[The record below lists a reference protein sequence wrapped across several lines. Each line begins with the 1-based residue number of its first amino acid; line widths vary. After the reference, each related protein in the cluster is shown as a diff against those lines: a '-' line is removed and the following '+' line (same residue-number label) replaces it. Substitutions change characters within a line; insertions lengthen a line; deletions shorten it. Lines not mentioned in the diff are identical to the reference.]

1 MIHDFKY
8 LRASTVKEALELI
21 EQHKDD
27 YKIICGGQ
35 SLLILMRQ
43 GLVAP
48 ECLID
53 IKHLDELNYIQFD
66 KKEGLRIGA
75 TTTHRTVETS
85 PLVKKHYP
93 LLVEMEQNIASIQ
106 TRNWG
111 TIGGNL
117 AHGDPAGDP
126 GPVFIALSGKV
137 KVANKE
143 RERTLPLEEFF
154 IDYFETA
161 LEEDELLLE
170 IQIPPIPSK
179 TAVTYEKFNII
190 KNDQPIVSVAASIT
204 LDEDGLS
211 CKDARIVLG
220 ASAPAPARARE
231 AEKLLVGKKMDDRLL
246 KNVAEVASK
255 EADPVDDI
263 HATESYRKQ
272 LVNVLTRRM
281 LGKAWKQA
289 MGLARE
295 EA

>member
-8 LRASTVKEALELI
+8 LKASAVKEALELI

-43 GLVAP
+43 GLVSP
-48 ECLID
+48 EYLVD
-53 IKHLDELNYIQFD
+53 IKHLDELNYVHFD
-66 KKEGLRIGA
+66 KKQGLRIGA
-75 TTTHRTVETS
+75 TTTHRTVETL

-126 GPVFIALSGKV
+126 GAVFIALNGRV

-143 RERTLPLEEFF
+143 RERTFPLEEFF

-161 LEEDELLLE
+161 LEENELLIE

-179 TAVTYEKFNII
+179 TAVTYEKFNFI

-204 LDEDGLS
+204 LDEDSLS

-220 ASAPAPARARE
+220 AAAPAPVRARE
-231 AEKLLVGKKMDDRLL
+231 AEKLLIGKKMDDRLL
-246 KNVAEVASK
+246 ENAGIVSSR

-263 HATESYRKQ
+263 HASESYKRQ
-272 LVNVLTRRM
+272 LVDVLTRRT
-281 LGKAWKQA
+281 LRKAWKQA
-289 MGLARE
+289 MGLARK

>member
-85 PLVKKHYP
+85 SLIKRHYP

-126 GPVFIALSGKV
+126 GPVFIALNGRV

-204 LDEDGLS
+204 LDEEGLS
-211 CKDARIVLG
+211 CKDTRIVLG
-220 ASAPAPARARE
+220 AAAPVPARARE

-246 KNVAEVASK
+246 RNVAEVASG